1 MLVDHFPL
9 VGLRLRTPRL
19 ELRLPSPEELGAL
32 ADVAAEG
39 VHPPETMPFAVPWTD
54 RPPAEVARGV
64 VQHHWQMLAEW
75 TPESWELDLTVF
87 HAGEVAGQQTLRGR
101 DLAVL
106 RQVETGSWLGR
117 RHQGQ
122 GIGTEMR
129 AAVLHLAFSGLGADE
144 ALSSAFDTSHASQ
157 AVSRKLGYQANGIDR
172 RVVRGEP
179 RIDHRMRL
187 TREDWERHRTVPV
200 TVEGLAPCLPMF
212 GLPESGAE
220 DA

>member
-19 ELRLPSPEELGAL
+19 ELRLPSPEELAAL

-39 VHPPETMPFAVPWTD
+39 IHPPETMPFAVPWTD
-54 RPPAEVARGV
+54 RPPEEVARGV
-64 VQHHWQMLAEW
+64 VQHHWQTLAEW

-87 HAGEVAGQQTLRGR
+87 HEGEVAGQQTLRGH

-106 RQVETGSWLGR
+106 RQVGTGSWLGR
-117 RHQGQ
+117 RFQGL

-129 AAVLHLAFSGLGADE
+129 AAALHLAFAGLGVDE
-144 ALSSAFDTSHASQ
+144 AQSSAFESGRASI
-157 AVSRKLGYQANGIDR
+157 AVSRKLGYQDNGLDR
-172 RVVRGEP
+172 RVVRGEL
-179 RIDHRMRL
+179 RIERRMRL

-200 TVEGLAPCLPMF
+200 TMEGLAPCLPMF
-212 GLPESGAE
+212 GLAGSGAE